1 MSVATEFAPVVY
13 IPPAARAPER
23 PLASVTT
30 LFVPSEE
37 TIAPPLRLTHRGVAV
52 LAAGAALVSALLVWV
67 AWLSAPSSAAGG
79 GELGAGNAPAS
90 VTVGPGDTLWSIAT
104 RVAPNKD
111 PRAEVAQL
119 QAINHLSS
127 VDLATGQV
135 LLTR

>member
-13 IPPAARAPER
+13 IPPAARQPER
-23 PLASVTT
+23 PLATVTT
-30 LFVPSEE
+30 LFVPSED
-37 TIAPPLRLTHRGVAV
+37 TIAPPMRLTRRGVAV
-52 LAAGAALVSALLVWV
+52 LAAAAAVVSALLVWV
-67 AWLSAPSSAAGG
+67 AWLSAPSASAGGAAG
-79 GELGAGNAPAS
+79 AGSAPAS

-111 PRAEVAQL
+111 PRAEVAAL
-119 QAINHLSS
+119 QRINHLAG

>member
-13 IPPAARAPER
+13 IPPAARQPER
-23 PLASVTT
+23 PLATVTT

-37 TIAPPLRLTHRGVAV
+37 TIAPPMRLTRRGIAV
-52 LAAGAALVSALLVWV
+52 LTAAAALVSAAIVWI
-67 AWLSAPSSAAGG
+67 AWLSQPAAT
-79 GELGAGNAPAS
+79 GASTVGAPAS
-90 VTVGPGDTLWSIAT
+90 VTVRPGDTLWSIAT

-119 QAINHLSS
+119 QKINHLSG